1 MSTLQILDLQVQL
14 GPHRILQGVSLQ
26 VAAGQRLALIGPNGA
41 GKSTLFNAVTGL
53 IQPQKGQ
60 ISLDGHDLLGLDPH
74 QIVRRGLGRSFQ
86 ISQFFG
92 SLPVAEHLKMAC
104 LASLGYVAGR
114 WWDLTHRLDRLRDV
128 QQRVERLLE
137 ELGLGDAAQTPVA
150 QLPYARQRMLE
161 LGMVLAVEPRVMLLD
176 EPTAGMSRSETRQF
190 VQRIDQLSRGRT
202 LVLVEH
208 DMSVV
213 FELADQVAVL
223 HEGRVLLCDSPQAV
237 QAHEEV
243 QRIYLSNREAPC

>member
-1 MSTLQILDLQVQL
+1 MSALQIRDLHVQL
-14 GPHRILQGVSLQ
+14 GPHRILQGVNLE

-53 IQPQKGQ
+53 LQPQQGD
-60 ISLDGHDLLGLDPH
+60 IRLGGHGLLGLDPH

-92 SLPVAEHLKMAC
+92 RLPVADHLQMAC
-104 LASLGYVAGR
+104 LAALGYQAGR
-114 WWDLTHRLDRLRDV
+114 WQDLTRRLDRLRDV
-128 QQRVERLLE
+128 QQRVERLLD
-137 ELGLGDAAQTPVA
+137 ELELGDAAQTPVG

-190 VQRIDQLSRGRT
+190 VRRIDQLSKGRT

-213 FELADQVAVL
+213 FELAEQVAVL
-223 HEGRVLLCDSPQAV
+223 HEGRVLVCDSPQAV

-243 QRIYLSNREAPC
+243 QRIYLSGREIPC

>member
-1 MSTLQILDLQVQL
+1 
-14 GPHRILQGVSLQ
+14 
-26 VAAGQRLALIGPNGA
+26 
-41 GKSTLFNAVTGL
+41 
-53 IQPQKGQ
+53 
-60 ISLDGHDLLGLDPH
+60 
-74 QIVRRGLGRSFQ
+74 
-86 ISQFFG
+86 
-92 SLPVAEHLKMAC
+92 
-104 LASLGYVAGR
+104 
-114 WWDLTHRLDRLRDV
+114 
-128 QQRVERLLE
+128 
-137 ELGLGDAAQTPVA
+137 
-150 QLPYARQRMLE
+150 
-161 LGMVLAVEPRVMLLD
+161 
-176 EPTAGMSRSETRQF
+176 MSRSETRQF

>member
-1 MSTLQILDLQVQL
+1 MTALEVRGLQVQL
-14 GPHRILQGVSLQ
+14 GPHRILQGVNLE

-41 GKSTLFNAVTGL
+41 GKSTLFNAINGL
-53 IQPQKGQ
+53 LQPRHGQ
-60 ISLDGHDLLGLDPH
+60 ISLEGRSLLGLDPH

-92 SLPVAEHLKMAC
+92 RLPVAEHLQIAC
-104 LASLGYVAGR
+104 LAALGYQAGR
-114 WWDLTHRLDRLRDV
+114 WWDLTRRLDRLTDV
-128 QQRVERLLE
+128 QRRVERLLD
-137 ELGLGDAAQTPVA
+137 ELGLSDVAQTPVG

-161 LGMVLAVEPRVMLLD
+161 LGMVLAVDPRVMLLD

-213 FELADQVAVL
+213 FELADRVAVL
-223 HEGRVLLCDSPQAV
+223 HEGRVLVCDSPQAV

-243 QRIYLSNREAPC
+243 QRIYLSDREATC